1 MPLNPP
7 RTLTKAQ
14 EAKLWVAVATQRSES
29 FLYRHA
35 PVIASFLA
43 GIVFGYVVGAR

>member
-7 RTLTKAQ
+7 RVPTKIDTVKAVQ
-14 EAKLWVAVATQRSES
+14 YRTEAY
-29 FLYRHA
+29 LYRHA

-43 GIVFGYVVGAR
+43 GLIAGFYFGVR

>member
-7 RTLTKAQ
+7 RKLTKTQ
-14 EAKLWVAVATQRSES
+14 EARLFTAAVTHRTES